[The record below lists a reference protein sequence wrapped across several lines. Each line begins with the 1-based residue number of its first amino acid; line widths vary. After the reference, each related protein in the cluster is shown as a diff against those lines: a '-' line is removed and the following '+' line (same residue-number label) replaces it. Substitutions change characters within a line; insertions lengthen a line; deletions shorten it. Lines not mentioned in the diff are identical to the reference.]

1 MARFY
6 NAASARHVSGLKDRE
21 CPRWRLQR
29 LDIGLP
35 EHGQAGSSQPRPGE
49 DCARAVFSSGQ
60 TQKPG
65 GLKAAVKCSSGH
77 IIVATTSWC
86 VNETAARGGAS
97 TTA

>member
-35 EHGQAGSSQPRPGE
+35 EHGQAGSSQPRPRK
-49 DCARAVFSSGQ
+49 DCARAVFFRPDAGTRSAE
-60 TQKPG
+60 G
-65 GLKAAVKCSSGH
+65 GSQMFVR
-77 IIVATTSWC
+77 
-86 VNETAARGGAS
+86 ARNRRDHEPPSRGV
-97 TTA
+97 